1 MTDYDLVQQY
11 LKVKGTS
18 GPTFNKSLMKIVE
31 DYQVIDA
38 DNYTKS
44 VFNGTF
50 KMDTVKDDFDVIH
63 KLTTWIRNDP
73 DRAD

>member
-1 MTDYDLVQQY
+1 
-11 LKVKGTS
+11 
-18 GPTFNKSLMKIVE
+18 MKIVE

-50 KMDTVKDDFDVIH
+50 NMDTVKDEFDVIH
-63 KLTTWIRNDP
+63 KLSTWLRNDP